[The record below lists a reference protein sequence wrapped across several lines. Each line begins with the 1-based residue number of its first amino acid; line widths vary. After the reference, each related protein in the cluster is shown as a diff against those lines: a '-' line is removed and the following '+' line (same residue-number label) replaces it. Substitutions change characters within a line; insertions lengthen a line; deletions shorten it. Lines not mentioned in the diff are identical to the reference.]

1 MTHAVAPRD
10 GRNGN
15 GGMSQYVIIVLS
27 LLPTPLLLFAS
38 SSIDAYL
45 RNQTLLH
52 HQYEVLAPFAKI
64 SLATLLVG
72 ILLSGLSR
80 WPRYGAIFRFF
91 LGAYYLT
98 GLLFL
103 VFAFGRGLQ
112 DKLPGVSAL
121 SWMYGTIAGLAFW
134 PVLLVVA
141 TAVLG
146 KRVTPPVVRAFAVF
160 GAALLA
166 YEGGRL
172 LYSVSTQ
179 QSPAAATIANRSD
192 TSDGNSSLPNIY
204 HLVFDAYQTD
214 LFEHSLSD
222 EARKALG
229 GFVYFPNNK
238 ALWAQ
243 TPMSLASVFSG
254 RQYSY
259 DRTRANYIDE
269 AFNSRSSI
277 LYWLRSQTYQNVA
290 YATRNWSRRDAYFD
304 WMSFH
309 GDAAIDDLRALNT
322 EAFWN
327 LWAYSNTPAPLRNT
341 VVRTAFFAQLNDKDM
356 TLLDEG
362 RLLPAS
368 APVRSYLSFE
378 KMMAQEGRLS
388 ATGRYTMVHVLVP
401 HAPHRLS
408 ADCNYTLGSTP
419 TGPMEQT
426 HCALKMIREFITLL
440 KDLGRFN
447 DSLILIHGDHG
458 GPYRSTNDTSTV
470 RVTEGRSRSLNTV
483 LLVKPIGSQG
493 GGELEALDS
502 KMTLLD
508 ISNIIL
514 SSVAGRAPGQ
524 TGPAPWDPQRVVVP
538 LVEGEMIDSAVP
550 ILKRQG
556 FELAEVKQIYSFDH
570 PEGTV
575 ISQAPP
581 AYERHLEKTQV
592 AVVVS
597 LGHVDGSDVLPDFLG
612 RDVSEVS
619 AWLREKQLP
628 ESAIRHVEH
637 ALAPRGIV
645 VGQTPPAGSRADG
658 SEEIVFYVGKGN

>member
-1 MTHAVAPRD
+1 
-10 GRNGN
+10 
-15 GGMSQYVIIVLS
+15 
-27 LLPTPLLLFAS
+27 
-38 SSIDAYL
+38 
-45 RNQTLLH
+45 
-52 HQYEVLAPFAKI
+52 
-64 SLATLLVG
+64 
-72 ILLSGLSR
+72 
-80 WPRYGAIFRFF
+80 
-91 LGAYYLT
+91 
-98 GLLFL
+98 
-103 VFAFGRGLQ
+103 
-112 DKLPGVSAL
+112 
-121 SWMYGTIAGLAFW
+121 
-134 PVLLVVA
+134 
-141 TAVLG
+141 
-146 KRVTPPVVRAFAVF
+146 
-160 GAALLA
+160 
-166 YEGGRL
+166 
-172 LYSVSTQ
+172 
-179 QSPAAATIANRSD
+179 
-192 TSDGNSSLPNIY
+192 
-204 HLVFDAYQTD
+204 
-214 LFEHSLSD
+214 
-222 EARKALG
+222 
-229 GFVYFPNNK
+229 
-238 ALWAQ
+238 
-243 TPMSLASVFSG
+243 
-254 RQYSY
+254 
-259 DRTRANYIDE
+259 
-269 AFNSRSSI
+269 
-277 LYWLRSQTYQNVA
+277 
-290 YATRNWSRRDAYFD
+290 
-304 WMSFH
+304 MSFH